1 VFQLIINETIKKN
14 SRKAMINFIRKIF
27 KKINDKLRNHYSAQ
41 DLLKAKFLF
50 YAGILVLVS
59 NIVQIVYYASI
70 DYVPLYLIVVIST
83 ILIALYMFMV
93 LKGLLRV
100 VSHLMIISIYTILIV
115 GFMYSGGI
123 ESYILP
129 ILLLIVTFSFY
140 FTNIIF
146 GCFLFGSTIF
156 IYIMDIITNFTD
168 AFRDFIVIN
177 MESLSWLRLST
188 FVVSTA
194 VLISFIL
201 YTMRSEE
208 KLLRKTKDNE
218 HKYRMLFNKM
228 LNGFTYQKIILD
240 KDGEPVDAECIEV
253 NEKFQRL
260 TGFSKDELI
269 GKKYS
274 ELYKD
279 WDKDELE
286 RWFRIC
292 GEVALNTSEIVIEKY
307 LGQYKKWFSLY
318 IYSFEKGYF
327 AVILED
333 ITDRKTRVKLLRES
347 LKEKEVLIK
356 EIHHRVKNNLQII
369 TSLLTLEYN
378 SIKDEE
384 ALVKF
389 KESKERVMTI
399 ALIHENLYKSANLA
413 YINIHEYIRK
423 LTDIIYKS
431 YYMSKKD
438 IKLNIDAQD
447 ITLNVNICVPLG
459 LIINEV
465 MTNSLKYAFPEDK
478 GEIYINFRYD
488 ENENNYC
495 ISIKDN
501 GVGIPKGVDL
511 ENPKTLGIEL
521 IKILA
526 SQLQGS
532 IDIDTSVGTKYT
544 IEFSE
549 R

>member
-1 VFQLIINETIKKN
+1 MNLKKN
-14 SRKAMINFIRKIF
+14 SRKVMINYIRKILRI
-27 KKINDKLRNHYSAQ
+27 INNKLQNRYSSL

-59 NIVQIVYYASI
+59 NTVQIVYYVSVA
-70 DYVPLYLIVVIST
+70 YVPLYLIVIIST

-115 GFMYSGGI
+115 GFMFSGGI
-123 ESYILP
+123 ESYTLP

-146 GCFLFGSTIF
+146 GCILFISTIF
-156 IYIMDIITNFTD
+156 IYIIDIITNFTD
-168 AFRDFIVIN
+168 LFSDYIVIDI
-177 MESLSWLRLST
+177 ESLSWLRFST
-188 FVVSTA
+188 FVVSTV
-194 VLISFIL
+194 VLTIFIL
-201 YTMRSEE
+201 YTLRSEE

-218 HKYRMLFNKM
+218 HKYRMLFSKM

-240 KDGEPVDAECIEV
+240 KDGEPVDAEYIEV

-260 TGFSKDELI
+260 SGFSKDELI
-269 GKKYS
+269 GKRYS

-307 LGQYKKWFSLY
+307 LDYYKKWFSLY
-318 IYSFEKGYF
+318 VYSFEKGYF

-333 ITDRKTRVKLLRES
+333 ITDRKNRVKLLRES
-347 LKEKEVLIK
+347 LKEKEILIK

-369 TSLLTLEYN
+369 TSLLTLESS
-378 SIKDEE
+378 SITDEE

-399 ALIHENLYKSANLA
+399 ALIHESLYKSSNLA
-413 YINIHEYIRK
+413 YINISGYIKK

-447 ITLNVNICVPLG
+447 ITLNVSICVPLG

-478 GEIYINFRYD
+478 GDIYIYFHYD
-488 ENENNYC
+488 ENQNNYC
-495 ISIKDN
+495 LSIQDN

-511 ENPKTLGIEL
+511 ENPKTLGLEL

>member
-1 VFQLIINETIKKN
+1 
-14 SRKAMINFIRKIF
+14 MINFIRKIF